1 MSTYFSQSYVKV
13 LTQYAK
19 TMFYSGISMSDN
31 ELHNEQTIYA
41 TLVEINQE
49 PTELYKILKFEH
61 IVSGGGEAKQIIAEG
76 YVYLNGE
83 VETRKRKKVYS
94 GDLIYFNEQYFQVA
108 LKGMTNDYEVVD
120 HVNQSGQS
128 LDKRLEKSETKQNKT
143 KKERKPISF

>member
-1 MSTYFSQSYVKV
+1 
-13 LTQYAK
+13 
-19 TMFYSGISMSDN
+19 MSDN
-31 ELHNEQTIYA
+31 ELQYEQEIYA

-61 IVSGGGEAKQIIAEG
+61 IVSGGGEAKQIISEG

-83 VETRKRKKVYS
+83 VETRKRKKIYS

-108 LKGMTNDYEVVD
+108 LKGEVGDYEVID
-120 HVNQSGQS
+120 ATEQNPQSNN
-128 LDKRLEKSETKQNKT
+128 KPLEKINEQKNKI

>member
-1 MSTYFSQSYVKV
+1 MSENTLQ
-13 LTQYAK
+13 
-19 TMFYSGISMSDN
+19 D
-31 ELHNEQTIYA
+31 EQAIYA

-61 IVSGGGEAKQIIAEG
+61 IVSGGGEAKKMITEG

-83 VETRKRKKVYS
+83 VETRKRKKIYS

-108 LKGMTNDYEVVD
+108 LKGQAEEFEVV
-120 HVNQSGQS
+120 
-128 LDKRLEKSETKQNKT
+128 EETQKFEPSQEAPSNKKLSQNNKM